1 MKSATKMAEVEI
13 RRFHQ
18 QRLGEMKE
26 SLIAYTEG
34 QIRVAKDAHQRLAM
48 CVTKMKQ
55 FELPRKLESSAVVN
69 PNTDNIQH
77 SSSHIIHPEGINNPE

>member
-1 MKSATKMAEVEI
+1 MAEIEI

-34 QIRVAKDAHQRLAM
+34 QIRAAKDAHQRLAV
-48 CVTKMKQ
+48 CVAKMKQ
-55 FELPRKLESSAVVN
+55 FELPRRLESSAAN
-69 PNTDNIQH
+69 PDADNLQH
-77 SSSHIIHPEGINNPE
+77 SSSNAIQSEGINSPE